1 MKLIGPRSGS
11 ATDLVVLQNVTA
23 MRGDSWF
30 ELLARFTIGHRQP
43 KGDLMDRYAPR
54 EWAPHEK
61 PNLPGSPS
69 TPLHSTPKRVAFAV
83 VGLLV
88 ALTGG
93 LGNALVTANLQFL
106 QGALGA
112 TTAEM
117 AWLPAAYVMTN
128 VSMNLLLVKF
138 RQQFGLRT
146 FTELFLVLYAL
157 VTFGHLF
164 VNDLNSAIAVRAAHG
179 MVGAALSSLGL
190 YYMIQAFPAKWRL
203 KALVLGLGAAQLA
216 LPLARLFSEDLLQIA
231 EWRGLY
237 LFELGLA
244 LTALGCVFMLKLPPG
259 DRFKTFEPLD
269 FLTFAILASGVAL
282 LCAVLS
288 LGRIDW
294 WLEARWI
301 GIALAA
307 SIALIMAGLAIE
319 HNRSNPMLMTR
330 WLGSGVAIRLALAVI
345 LIRMVLAEQS
355 SGAVGFMQ
363 LLNMSNEQMRS
374 LYLVMLVGAV
384 AGLAV
389 SALTINPEHLFMP
402 LIISLALMAVGSS
415 MDSFS
420 SNLTRPHN
428 MYVSQFLLAFGGTF
442 FLGPTMVLGTRH
454 VVTNPRNLV
463 SFSVLFGICQNL
475 GGLIGSALL
484 GTFQIAR
491 EKYHSSVIVEQ
502 LTQMDPLVQ
511 ARIASAAASYLGIAA
526 DSGLRTT
533 LGTRALAT
541 AATREANIMAYN
553 DVFMLMTIVAV
564 LTMLWISARSL
575 WLMSTTRAV
584 K

>member
-1 MKLIGPRSGS
+1 
-11 ATDLVVLQNVTA
+11 
-23 MRGDSWF
+23 
-30 ELLARFTIGHRQP
+30 
-43 KGDLMDRYAPR
+43 
-54 EWAPHEK
+54 
-61 PNLPGSPS
+61 
-69 TPLHSTPKRVAFAV
+69 
-83 VGLLV
+83 
-88 ALTGG
+88 
-93 LGNALVTANLQFL
+93 
-106 QGALGA
+106 
-112 TTAEM
+112 
-117 AWLPAAYVMTN
+117 
-128 VSMNLLLVKF
+128 
-138 RQQFGLRT
+138 
-146 FTELFLVLYAL
+146 
-157 VTFGHLF
+157 
-164 VNDLNSAIAVRAAHG
+164 
-179 MVGAALSSLGL
+179 
-190 YYMIQAFPAKWRL
+190 
-203 KALVLGLGAAQLA
+203 
-216 LPLARLFSEDLLQIA
+216 
-231 EWRGLY
+231 
-237 LFELGLA
+237 
-244 LTALGCVFMLKLPPG
+244 
-259 DRFKTFEPLD
+259 
-269 FLTFAILASGVAL
+269 
-282 LCAVLS
+282 
-288 LGRIDW
+288 
-294 WLEARWI
+294 
-301 GIALAA
+301 
-307 SIALIMAGLAIE
+307 
-319 HNRSNPMLMTR
+319 
-330 WLGSGVAIRLALAVI
+330 
-345 LIRMVLAEQS
+345 
-355 SGAVGFMQ
+355 MQ

>member
-1 MKLIGPRSGS
+1 MN
-11 ATDLVVLQNVTA
+11 Q
-23 MRGDSWF
+23 
-30 ELLARFTIGHRQP
+30 
-43 KGDLMDRYAPR
+43 YAPHD
-54 EWAPHEK
+54 WQPHER
-61 PNLPGSPS
+61 PSLPGSPS
-69 TPLHSTPKRVAFAV
+69 TPLHSTPKRWAYAM

-93 LGNALVTANLQFL
+93 LGNSLVIANLPYL
-106 QGALGA
+106 QGALGS
-112 TTAEM
+112 TTAEI

-146 FTELFLVLYAL
+146 FTEVFLVLYAL

-164 VNDLNSAIAVRAAHG
+164 VNDLSSAIAVRAAHG

-203 KALVLGLGAAQLA
+203 KALVLGLGTSQLA

-244 LTALGCVFMLKLPPG
+244 LAALGCVFLLKLPPG
-259 DRFKTFEPLD
+259 DRFKTFEKLD
-269 FLTFAILASGVAL
+269 FLTFAILATGVAL

-294 WLEARWI
+294 WLEAPWI
-301 GIALAA
+301 GVASAA
-307 SIALIMAGLAIE
+307 SIVLILAGLAIE

-330 WLGSGVAIRLALAVI
+330 WLGSGAMIRLGLAVI
-345 LIRMVLAEQS
+345 LIRMVLSEQS
-355 SGAVGFMQ
+355 TGAVGFLQ
-363 LLNMSNEQMRS
+363 ALNMGSEQMRS
-374 LYLVMLVGAV
+374 LYGVMLLGSI

-389 SALTINPEHLFMP
+389 SALTIHPDHLLKP

-420 SNLTRPHN
+420 NNLTRPAN
-428 MYVSQFLLAFGGTF
+428 MYASQFLLAFGGTF
-442 FLGPTMVLGTRH
+442 FLGPTMALGTRN

-463 SFSVLFGICQNL
+463 SFSVLFGICNNL

-484 GTFQIAR
+484 GTFQVVR
-491 EKYHSSVIVEQ
+491 EKFHSSSIVEH
-502 LTQMDPLVQ
+502 LTLIDPQVA
-511 ARIASAAASYLGIAA
+511 ARLQSSSAAYAGVIFDPSA
-526 DSGLRTT
+526 RTT
-533 LGTRALAT
+533 QGMQALA
-541 AATREANIMAYN
+541 ASATREANILAYN
-553 DVFMLMTIVAV
+553 DVFMLIAVIAV
-564 LTMLWISARSL
+564 LTMLWIFARSL
-575 WLMSTTRAV
+575 WLLSMNKKIARNAPSSTLTSGAPSR
-584 K
+584 